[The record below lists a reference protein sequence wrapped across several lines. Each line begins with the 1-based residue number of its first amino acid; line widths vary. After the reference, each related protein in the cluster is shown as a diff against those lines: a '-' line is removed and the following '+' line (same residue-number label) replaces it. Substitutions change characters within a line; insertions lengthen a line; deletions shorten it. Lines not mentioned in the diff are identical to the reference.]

1 MDINVKRGDIYY
13 ADLSPVVG
21 SEQGG
26 VRPVLIVQNDTGNR
40 YSPTVIAAAI
50 TSQTNKAKLPT
61 HIALSAPDYGL
72 PRDSVVLL
80 EQIRTLDKR
89 RLRERMGRVDG
100 ELMERKTHSWSNPS
114 GAYGKSA
121 RRGENEEY
129 SMKKRNNAFAR
140 LVGLLLVSATVLTL
154 TVAATGGA
162 GTSSDPLVT
171 LSYLNEKFLP
181 QILSEVD
188 KKTASR
194 EQTLSSKLTEQV
206 KSETQA
212 FEQKYG
218 ASSGNA
224 SGGTAASFT
233 VVTLNQGQILYMG
246 VGCEAM
252 LRTGSGVCVAA
263 STPGLI
269 DETSGAALAGGL
281 GLQKNHLYMA
291 TVDSRGVQ
299 ASANS
304 TKLLVRGNYSVQ

>member
-1 MDINVKRGDIYY
+1 
-13 ADLSPVVG
+13 
-21 SEQGG
+21 
-26 VRPVLIVQNDTGNR
+26 
-40 YSPTVIAAAI
+40 
-50 TSQTNKAKLPT
+50 
-61 HIALSAPDYGL
+61 
-72 PRDSVVLL
+72 
-80 EQIRTLDKR
+80 
-89 RLRERMGRVDG
+89 
-100 ELMERKTHSWSNPS
+100 
-114 GAYGKSA
+114 
-121 RRGENEEY
+121 
-129 SMKKRNNAFAR
+129 MKKRNNAFAR

-188 KKTASR
+188 KKS
-194 EQTLSSKLTEQV
+194 
-206 KSETQA
+206 
-212 FEQKYG
+212 
-218 ASSGNA
+218 
-224 SGGTAASFT
+224 TAASFT

-281 GLQKNHLYMA
+281 ALQKNHLYMA

>member
-1 MDINVKRGDIYY
+1 
-13 ADLSPVVG
+13 
-21 SEQGG
+21 
-26 VRPVLIVQNDTGNR
+26 
-40 YSPTVIAAAI
+40 
-50 TSQTNKAKLPT
+50 
-61 HIALSAPDYGL
+61 
-72 PRDSVVLL
+72 
-80 EQIRTLDKR
+80 
-89 RLRERMGRVDG
+89 
-100 ELMERKTHSWSNPS
+100 
-114 GAYGKSA
+114 
-121 RRGENEEY
+121 
-129 SMKKRNNAFAR
+129 MKKRNNAFAR

-304 TKLLVRGNYSVQ
+304 TKLLVQLQRAVKSLHKEKSLCIEIAQALYFVPTGGESGGGLESIAARLVFPFGAARLCTLTVI

>member
-1 MDINVKRGDIYY
+1 M
-13 ADLSPVVG
+13 
-21 SEQGG
+21 
-26 VRPVLIVQNDTGNR
+26 
-40 YSPTVIAAAI
+40 
-50 TSQTNKAKLPT
+50 
-61 HIALSAPDYGL
+61 
-72 PRDSVVLL
+72 
-80 EQIRTLDKR
+80 
-89 RLRERMGRVDG
+89 
-100 ELMERKTHSWSNPS
+100 
-114 GAYGKSA
+114 
-121 RRGENEEY
+121 
-129 SMKKRNNAFAR
+129 
-140 LVGLLLVSATVLTL
+140 
-154 TVAATGGA
+154 
-162 GTSSDPLVT
+162 T

-218 ASSGNA
+218 ASSGNT
-224 SGGTAASFT
+224 SGGTAMSFT
-233 VVTLNQGQILYMG
+233 VITLNQGQILYMG
-246 VGCEAM
+246 
-252 LRTGSGVCVAA
+252 VAA

>member
-1 MDINVKRGDIYY
+1 
-13 ADLSPVVG
+13 
-21 SEQGG
+21 
-26 VRPVLIVQNDTGNR
+26 
-40 YSPTVIAAAI
+40 
-50 TSQTNKAKLPT
+50 
-61 HIALSAPDYGL
+61 
-72 PRDSVVLL
+72 
-80 EQIRTLDKR
+80 
-89 RLRERMGRVDG
+89 
-100 ELMERKTHSWSNPS
+100 
-114 GAYGKSA
+114 
-121 RRGENEEY
+121 
-129 SMKKRNNAFAR
+129 MKKRNNAFAR

-194 EQTLSSKLTEQV
+194 EQTLSSKLTKQV

-246 VGCEAM
+246 V
-252 LRTGSGVCVAA
+252 CVAA

-281 GLQKNHLYMA
+281 ALQQNHLYMA

>member
-1 MDINVKRGDIYY
+1 
-13 ADLSPVVG
+13 
-21 SEQGG
+21 
-26 VRPVLIVQNDTGNR
+26 
-40 YSPTVIAAAI
+40 
-50 TSQTNKAKLPT
+50 
-61 HIALSAPDYGL
+61 
-72 PRDSVVLL
+72 
-80 EQIRTLDKR
+80 
-89 RLRERMGRVDG
+89 
-100 ELMERKTHSWSNPS
+100 
-114 GAYGKSA
+114 
-121 RRGENEEY
+121 
-129 SMKKRNNAFAR
+129 MKKRNNAFAR

-188 KKTASR
+188 KKTTSR

-206 KSETQA
+206 KRETQA

-263 STPGLI
+263 GNPGLV
-269 DETSGAALAGGL
+269 DETSGTALAGGEAL
-281 GLQKNHLYMA
+281 AKNHLYMA

-299 ASANS
+299 AGANG
-304 TKLLVRGNYSVQ
+304 TKLLVRGGYSVQ

>member
-1 MDINVKRGDIYY
+1 
-13 ADLSPVVG
+13 
-21 SEQGG
+21 
-26 VRPVLIVQNDTGNR
+26 
-40 YSPTVIAAAI
+40 
-50 TSQTNKAKLPT
+50 
-61 HIALSAPDYGL
+61 
-72 PRDSVVLL
+72 
-80 EQIRTLDKR
+80 
-89 RLRERMGRVDG
+89 
-100 ELMERKTHSWSNPS
+100 
-114 GAYGKSA
+114 
-121 RRGENEEY
+121 
-129 SMKKRNNAFAR
+129 MKKRNNAFAR
-140 LVGLLLVSATVLTL
+140 LVRLLLVSATVLTL

-181 QILSEVD
+181 QVLSDVD

-194 EQTLSSKLTEQV
+194 EKELSQKLTEQV
-206 KSETQA
+206 KSETKA

-218 ASSGNA
+218 ASGGS
-224 SGGTAASFT
+224 SGGTAQSFT
-233 VVTLNQGQILYMG
+233 VVTLSKGQTLSMG

-269 DETSGAALAGGL
+269 DETSGTALAGGL
-281 GLQKNHLYMA
+281 ALQQNHLYMA

>member
-1 MDINVKRGDIYY
+1 
-13 ADLSPVVG
+13 
-21 SEQGG
+21 
-26 VRPVLIVQNDTGNR
+26 
-40 YSPTVIAAAI
+40 
-50 TSQTNKAKLPT
+50 
-61 HIALSAPDYGL
+61 
-72 PRDSVVLL
+72 
-80 EQIRTLDKR
+80 
-89 RLRERMGRVDG
+89 
-100 ELMERKTHSWSNPS
+100 
-114 GAYGKSA
+114 
-121 RRGENEEY
+121 
-129 SMKKRNNAFAR
+129 MKKRNNAFAR

-252 LRTGSGVCVAA
+252 LRTGSGVAA

>member
-1 MDINVKRGDIYY
+1 M
-13 ADLSPVVG
+13 
-21 SEQGG
+21 
-26 VRPVLIVQNDTGNR
+26 
-40 YSPTVIAAAI
+40 
-50 TSQTNKAKLPT
+50 
-61 HIALSAPDYGL
+61 
-72 PRDSVVLL
+72 
-80 EQIRTLDKR
+80 
-89 RLRERMGRVDG
+89 
-100 ELMERKTHSWSNPS
+100 
-114 GAYGKSA
+114 
-121 RRGENEEY
+121 
-129 SMKKRNNAFAR
+129 
-140 LVGLLLVSATVLTL
+140 
-154 TVAATGGA
+154 
-162 GTSSDPLVT
+162 T

-188 KKTASR
+188 KKTTSR

-281 GLQKNHLYMA
+281 GLQKNHPLHGDGRQPRRARRARTAQSCSYA
-291 TVDSRGVQ
+291 AITACSKIP
-299 ASANS
+299 A
-304 TKLLVRGNYSVQ
+304 

>member
-1 MDINVKRGDIYY
+1 
-13 ADLSPVVG
+13 
-21 SEQGG
+21 
-26 VRPVLIVQNDTGNR
+26 
-40 YSPTVIAAAI
+40 
-50 TSQTNKAKLPT
+50 
-61 HIALSAPDYGL
+61 
-72 PRDSVVLL
+72 
-80 EQIRTLDKR
+80 
-89 RLRERMGRVDG
+89 
-100 ELMERKTHSWSNPS
+100 
-114 GAYGKSA
+114 
-121 RRGENEEY
+121 
-129 SMKKRNNAFAR
+129 MKKRNNAFAR

-154 TVAATGGA
+154 PVAATGGA

-188 KKTASR
+188 KKTTSR

-224 SGGTAASFT
+224 SGGTSASFT

-269 DETSGAALAGGL
+269 DETSVCRRITFTWRRATAAACRRARTA
-281 GLQKNHLYMA
+281 QSCSCAAITACSKIP
-291 TVDSRGVQ
+291 T
-299 ASANS
+299 
-304 TKLLVRGNYSVQ
+304 

>member
-1 MDINVKRGDIYY
+1 
-13 ADLSPVVG
+13 
-21 SEQGG
+21 
-26 VRPVLIVQNDTGNR
+26 
-40 YSPTVIAAAI
+40 
-50 TSQTNKAKLPT
+50 
-61 HIALSAPDYGL
+61 
-72 PRDSVVLL
+72 
-80 EQIRTLDKR
+80 
-89 RLRERMGRVDG
+89 
-100 ELMERKTHSWSNPS
+100 
-114 GAYGKSA
+114 
-121 RRGENEEY
+121 
-129 SMKKRNNAFAR
+129 MKKRNNAFAR

-194 EQTLSSKLTEQV
+194 EQTLSNKLTEQV

-218 ASSGNA
+218 ASSGNT

-252 LRTGSGVCVAA
+252 LRTG
-263 STPGLI
+263 
-269 DETSGAALAGGL
+269 AALAGGL
-281 GLQKNHLYMA
+281 ALQQNHLYMA

>member
-1 MDINVKRGDIYY
+1 
-13 ADLSPVVG
+13 
-21 SEQGG
+21 
-26 VRPVLIVQNDTGNR
+26 
-40 YSPTVIAAAI
+40 
-50 TSQTNKAKLPT
+50 
-61 HIALSAPDYGL
+61 
-72 PRDSVVLL
+72 
-80 EQIRTLDKR
+80 
-89 RLRERMGRVDG
+89 
-100 ELMERKTHSWSNPS
+100 
-114 GAYGKSA
+114 
-121 RRGENEEY
+121 
-129 SMKKRNNAFAR
+129 MKKRNNAFAR

-212 FEQKYG
+212 FEQKYS

-252 LRTGSGVCVAA
+252 LRTGSGN
-263 STPGLI
+263 
-269 DETSGAALAGGL
+269 GALS
-281 GLQKNHLYMA
+281 LY
-291 TVDSRGVQ
+291 G
-299 ASANS
+299 SANS
-304 TKLLVRGNYSVQ
+304 FPLFSSRIIAPDNSESAPFPLPELFCLAHIGTVDGRKCVIYRVNEKNSPIL

>member
-1 MDINVKRGDIYY
+1 
-13 ADLSPVVG
+13 
-21 SEQGG
+21 
-26 VRPVLIVQNDTGNR
+26 
-40 YSPTVIAAAI
+40 
-50 TSQTNKAKLPT
+50 
-61 HIALSAPDYGL
+61 
-72 PRDSVVLL
+72 
-80 EQIRTLDKR
+80 
-89 RLRERMGRVDG
+89 
-100 ELMERKTHSWSNPS
+100 
-114 GAYGKSA
+114 
-121 RRGENEEY
+121 
-129 SMKKRNNAFAR
+129 MKKRNNAFAR

-263 STPGLI
+263 STPGPHRRDVGRGACGRPRFAEESPLHGDGRQPRRAGERKQHKAARTRQLQRAVKSLHKEKSLCI
-269 DETSGAALAGGL
+269 EIAQALYFVPDRRGERWGTGKHCRAARFSVRRGSTVHSHCYPARWYARRKAENCWRCRTARARRSRCRSSSALPTSEW
-281 GLQKNHLYMA
+281 
-291 TVDSRGVQ
+291 
-299 ASANS
+299 S
-304 TKLLVRGNYSVQ
+304 TGESV

>member
-1 MDINVKRGDIYY
+1 
-13 ADLSPVVG
+13 
-21 SEQGG
+21 
-26 VRPVLIVQNDTGNR
+26 
-40 YSPTVIAAAI
+40 
-50 TSQTNKAKLPT
+50 
-61 HIALSAPDYGL
+61 
-72 PRDSVVLL
+72 
-80 EQIRTLDKR
+80 
-89 RLRERMGRVDG
+89 
-100 ELMERKTHSWSNPS
+100 
-114 GAYGKSA
+114 
-121 RRGENEEY
+121 
-129 SMKKRNNAFAR
+129 MKKRNNAFAH

-269 DETSGAALAGGL
+269 DETSGTALAGALAHVGSCGSGMAAMVPQPRGPHEIPASPSPPSRRLRAGL
-281 GLQKNHLYMA
+281 PARSGSIPLR
-291 TVDSRGVQ
+291 D
-299 ASANS
+299 
-304 TKLLVRGNYSVQ
+304 

>member
-1 MDINVKRGDIYY
+1 
-13 ADLSPVVG
+13 
-21 SEQGG
+21 
-26 VRPVLIVQNDTGNR
+26 
-40 YSPTVIAAAI
+40 
-50 TSQTNKAKLPT
+50 
-61 HIALSAPDYGL
+61 
-72 PRDSVVLL
+72 
-80 EQIRTLDKR
+80 
-89 RLRERMGRVDG
+89 
-100 ELMERKTHSWSNPS
+100 
-114 GAYGKSA
+114 
-121 RRGENEEY
+121 
-129 SMKKRNNAFAR
+129 MKKRNNAFAR

-181 QILSEVD
+181 QILSEVE
-188 KKTASR
+188 KKIASR

-218 ASSGNA
+218 ASSGNT
-224 SGGTAASFT
+224 SGGTAMSFT
-233 VVTLNQGQILYMG
+233 VITLNQGQILYMG

-281 GLQKNHLYMA
+281 ALQQNHLYMA

-299 ASANS
+299 AGANS

>member
-1 MDINVKRGDIYY
+1 
-13 ADLSPVVG
+13 
-21 SEQGG
+21 
-26 VRPVLIVQNDTGNR
+26 
-40 YSPTVIAAAI
+40 
-50 TSQTNKAKLPT
+50 
-61 HIALSAPDYGL
+61 
-72 PRDSVVLL
+72 
-80 EQIRTLDKR
+80 
-89 RLRERMGRVDG
+89 
-100 ELMERKTHSWSNPS
+100 
-114 GAYGKSA
+114 
-121 RRGENEEY
+121 
-129 SMKKRNNAFAR
+129 MKKRNNAFAR

-188 KKTASR
+188 KKAAAR
-194 EQTLSSKLTEQV
+194 EQELSRKLTEQV
-206 KSETQA
+206 RSETKA

-218 ASSGNA
+218 GT

-233 VVTLNQGQILYMG
+233 LVTLNKWQILYMG

-263 STPGLI
+263 SNPGLV
-269 DETSGAALAGGL
+269 DETAGAVLAGGL
-281 GLQKNHLYMA
+281 GLQPHHLYMA

-299 ASANS
+299 AGADG

>member
-1 MDINVKRGDIYY
+1 M
-13 ADLSPVVG
+13 
-21 SEQGG
+21 
-26 VRPVLIVQNDTGNR
+26 
-40 YSPTVIAAAI
+40 
-50 TSQTNKAKLPT
+50 
-61 HIALSAPDYGL
+61 
-72 PRDSVVLL
+72 
-80 EQIRTLDKR
+80 
-89 RLRERMGRVDG
+89 
-100 ELMERKTHSWSNPS
+100 RK
-114 GAYGKSA
+114 KD
-121 RRGENEEY
+121 
-129 SMKKRNNAFAR
+129 NAFAR

-181 QILSEVD
+181 QVLSDVD

-194 EQTLSSKLTEQV
+194 EKELSQKLTEQV
-206 KSETQA
+206 KSETKA

-218 ASSGNA
+218 ASGGS
-224 SGGTAASFT
+224 SGGTAQSFT
-233 VVTLNQGQILYMG
+233 VVTLSKGQTLSMG

>member
-1 MDINVKRGDIYY
+1 
-13 ADLSPVVG
+13 
-21 SEQGG
+21 
-26 VRPVLIVQNDTGNR
+26 
-40 YSPTVIAAAI
+40 
-50 TSQTNKAKLPT
+50 
-61 HIALSAPDYGL
+61 
-72 PRDSVVLL
+72 
-80 EQIRTLDKR
+80 
-89 RLRERMGRVDG
+89 
-100 ELMERKTHSWSNPS
+100 
-114 GAYGKSA
+114 
-121 RRGENEEY
+121 
-129 SMKKRNNAFAR
+129 MKKRNNAFAR

-162 GTSSDPLVT
+162 GPLVT

-188 KKTASR
+188 KKTTSR

-252 LRTGSGVCVAA
+252 LRTGSGVCVAV

-269 DETSGAALAGGL
+269 DETSGAAIIACS
-281 GLQKNHLYMA
+281 KIP
-291 TVDSRGVQ
+291 T
-299 ASANS
+299 
-304 TKLLVRGNYSVQ
+304 

>member
-1 MDINVKRGDIYY
+1 
-13 ADLSPVVG
+13 
-21 SEQGG
+21 
-26 VRPVLIVQNDTGNR
+26 
-40 YSPTVIAAAI
+40 
-50 TSQTNKAKLPT
+50 
-61 HIALSAPDYGL
+61 
-72 PRDSVVLL
+72 
-80 EQIRTLDKR
+80 
-89 RLRERMGRVDG
+89 
-100 ELMERKTHSWSNPS
+100 
-114 GAYGKSA
+114 
-121 RRGENEEY
+121 
-129 SMKKRNNAFAR
+129 MKKRNNAFAR

-224 SGGTAASFT
+224 SGGTSASFT
-233 VVTLNQGQILYMG
+233 VVTLNQGQILY
-246 VGCEAM
+246 M

-269 DETSGAALAGGL
+269 DETSGAALVGGL